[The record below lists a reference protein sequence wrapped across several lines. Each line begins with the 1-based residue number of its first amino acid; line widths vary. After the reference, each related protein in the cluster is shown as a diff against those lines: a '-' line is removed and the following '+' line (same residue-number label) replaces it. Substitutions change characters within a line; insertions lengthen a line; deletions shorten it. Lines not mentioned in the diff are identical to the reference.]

1 MQGIERDDAV
11 RNLEFAKQ
19 LLRGGDLVGFLCD
32 VDVRQDQSG
41 VGVESMQQLGG
52 LAVAEIVKASP
63 ERLPI
68 QSDGASRWIG
78 CGIPQTSRVAAKHL
92 LDWLRIEALQDVAD
106 GGMGRGALPAQ
117 TEGDVQSATMHL
129 DKGLNGTEGI
139 AAGNHGEDREQ
150 QNIWQ
155 LVELAFGSTRVG
167 YFSEHG
173 EKLIE
178 GPRGNL
184 LVVRLPGIDSEI
196 LPRRN
201 PLTRVGLRN
210 LPYCCAADS
219 PSLLSG
225 IER

>member
-1 MQGIERDDAV
+1 VQGIERDDAV

-52 LAVAEIVKASP
+52 LAVAEIVEASP

-68 QSDGASRWIG
+68 QRDGASRWIG
-78 CGIPQTSRVAAKHL
+78 CGIPQTSGVAAEHL

-117 TEGDVQSATMHL
+117 TEGDVQSATVHL

-139 AAGNHGEDREQ
+139 AAGNHGEDGEQ

-167 YFSEHG
+167 DLGEHG

-178 GPRGNL
+178 GAHGNL
-184 LVVRLPGIDSEI
+184 LVIRLPGIDSEI

-201 PLTRVGLRN
+201 PPTRVGLRN
-210 LPYCCAADS
+210 FPNCCAADS